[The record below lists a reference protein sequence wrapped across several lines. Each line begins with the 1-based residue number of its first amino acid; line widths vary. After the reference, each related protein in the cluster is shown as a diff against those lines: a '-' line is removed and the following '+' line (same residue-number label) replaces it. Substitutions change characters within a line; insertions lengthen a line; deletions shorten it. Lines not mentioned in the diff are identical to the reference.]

1 MEQRINDFLAQVR
14 FVYIPHAIPLEGF
27 GENKKLLD
35 QLAIVF
41 LSNKPTR
48 RSTEEEL
55 SHSNSFIYPFLYQSF
70 IFHLLLGYNPP
81 TPGDIQCILT
91 NEPITLA
98 QLREQTEIK
107 YVD

>member
-48 RSTEEEL
+48 RSSEEDL
-55 SHSNSFIYPFLYQSF
+55 SHSNSFLYPSF

-81 TPGDIQCILT
+81 TPGDIQYILT
-91 NEPITLA
+91 NEQITLA